1 MKLVIATGNAGK
13 LDEIRKIIGGSDMEI
28 VSAKDLGIS
37 LDVEENGSS
46 FRENALIK
54 AKACA
59 KEVNE
64 AVLADDSGL
73 CIDALGGEPGI
84 YSSRYLGEDTSY
96 DIKNKDILRRM
107 KDVPDG
113 ERSARFVCDVAVI
126 FPDGRQIVTEG
137 IMEGEI
143 AHEICGENGFG
154 YDPVFYLSSYG
165 KTSAEIAPD
174 EKNKI
179 SHRAK
184 ALAKMKDE
192 LSLL

>member
-84 YSSRYLGEDTSY
+84 YCSRYLGEDTSY